1 MVTALIILSVLIIYF
16 IGKTI
21 IKKKDTPKD
30 NRQNK
35 DGSLN
40 GSVSIEYVKARI
52 GVIDNIKC
60 PQCALQ
66 SDNLNWFEFRT
77 SDASFRHLAGREGFY
92 AKCPVCDIK
101 VENFITKMS

>member
-1 MVTALIILSVLIIYF
+1 MVT
-16 IGKTI
+16 
-21 IKKKDTPKD
+21 
-30 NRQNK
+30 NEQNN

-40 GSVSIEYVKARI
+40 TSVSLEYLKERLDI
-52 GVIDNIKC
+52 NTEQLQCPKC
-60 PQCALQ
+60 ELQ

-77 SDASFRHLAGREGFY
+77 SDASFRHLAGRQGFY

>member
-1 MVTALIILSVLIIYF
+1 MVT
-16 IGKTI
+16 
-21 IKKKDTPKD
+21 
-30 NRQNK
+30 NEQNN

-40 GSVSIEYVKARI
+40 TNVSLEYLKERLDI
-52 GVIDNIKC
+52 NTEQLQCPKC
-60 PQCALQ
+60 ELQ

-77 SDASFRHLAGREGFY
+77 SDASFRHLAGRQGFY

>member
-1 MVTALIILSVLIIYF
+1 MVT
-16 IGKTI
+16 
-21 IKKKDTPKD
+21 
-30 NRQNK
+30 NEQNN

-40 GSVSIEYVKARI
+40 TSVSLEYVKEI
-52 GVIDNIKC
+52 LDINTEQLQCPKC
-60 PQCALQ
+60 ELQ

-77 SDASFRHLAGREGFY
+77 SDASFRHLAGRQGFY

>member
-1 MVTALIILSVLIIYF
+1 MVT
-16 IGKTI
+16 
-21 IKKKDTPKD
+21 
-30 NRQNK
+30 NEQNN

-40 GSVSIEYVKARI
+40 TSVSLEYLKEKLEI
-52 GVIDNIKC
+52 NTEQLQCPKC
-60 PQCALQ
+60 ELQ

-77 SDASFRHLAGREGFY
+77 SDASFRHLAGRQGFY

>member
-1 MVTALIILSVLIIYF
+1 MET
-16 IGKTI
+16 
-21 IKKKDTPKD
+21 
-30 NRQNK
+30 NEQNN

-40 GSVSIEYVKARI
+40 TSVSLEYVKERLDI
-52 GVIDNIKC
+52 NTEQLQCPKC
-60 PQCALQ
+60 ELQ

-77 SDASFRHLAGREGFY
+77 SDASFRHLAGRQGFY

>member
-1 MVTALIILSVLIIYF
+1 MVT
-16 IGKTI
+16 
-21 IKKKDTPKD
+21 
-30 NRQNK
+30 NEQNN

-40 GSVSIEYVKARI
+40 TSVSLEYVNEKLDI
-52 GVIDNIKC
+52 NTEQLQCPKC
-60 PQCALQ
+60 DLQ

-77 SDASFRHLAGREGFY
+77 SDASFRHLAGRQGFY

>member
-1 MVTALIILSVLIIYF
+1 MVT
-16 IGKTI
+16 
-21 IKKKDTPKD
+21 
-30 NRQNK
+30 NEQNN

-40 GSVSIEYVKARI
+40 TSVSLEYVKERLDI
-52 GVIDNIKC
+52 NTEQLQCPKC
-60 PQCALQ
+60 ELQ

-77 SDASFRHLAGREGFY
+77 SDASFRHLAGRQGFY

>member
-1 MVTALIILSVLIIYF
+1 MVT
-16 IGKTI
+16 
-21 IKKKDTPKD
+21 
-30 NRQNK
+30 NEQNN

-40 GSVSIEYVKARI
+40 TSVSLEYVKERL
-52 GVIDNIKC
+52 NINTEQLQCPKC
-60 PQCALQ
+60 ELQ

-77 SDASFRHLAGREGFY
+77 SDASFRHLAGRQGFY